1 MKNITLFNQLNSLQ
15 SLGKRVATATTS
27 CTHSYKRYY
36 LLLTILLFVGVNN
49 AWAWNTLYLASSNN
63 SWSTNKESLNN
74 ASSGKG
80 VFYGY
85 TPSNMTFKIVNSYN
99 TQWLGRDNGDKLAP
113 GDGGFNF
120 DKNKG
125 SNCTYNGKPGIVGFN
140 CDQTSPNADDW
151 PWIWLTRPTIKIKH
165 GWDGGDWTIQDMTD
179 NNDGT
184 YTYIGKYSG
193 TPGANFGIEGSGATF
208 KYIAATELVGTP
220 QKGHRCLFTYNS
232 SGYKGYGSETQNTG
246 SATITRLYTITYNG
260 NGHTGG
266 TVPAAV
272 DKKHETDITLSN
284 STPTRTGCTFT
295 GWNTKQDGS
304 GTSYA
309 KGATYS
315 TDADVTLYAQ
325 WKGNNYKVTLNDNGG
340 SGGSGIVDATYGSA
354 MPAITLPT
362 RVGYAFNGY
371 WTGKTTQSTQYYDAN
386 GNSLKNWDKAN
397 NTTTLNALWIPNTY
411 TVQFDGNGST
421 SGSMSNQSFTY
432 DAEKNLTAN
441 AFSKTGY
448 TFAGWATSSGGDAVY
463 ADKQSVSNL
472 TNVNNGTVTLYAQW
486 TINTYTVT
494 WVVDKSTTT
503 ETVDHGSKVADA
515 PTIDPNN
522 LPCGDKFVG
531 WTTEFYA
538 GKTAPTT
545 LYPTA
550 EDIPAVTGDV
560 TYYAVFAD
568 YVE

>member
-1 MKNITLFNQLNSLQ
+1 MKQSTFSAVMANSIKNLLQ
-15 SLGKRVATATTS
+15 GYTKGIRFTAI
-27 CTHSYKRYY
+27 
-36 LLLTILLFVGVNN
+36 LTLLFTIGVGQM
-49 AWAWNTLYLASSNN
+49 WAWNTLYLASSNN

-193 TPGANFGIEGSGATF
+193 TNGANFGIEGSGATF
-208 KYIAATELVGTP
+208 KYIATPTLIGSP
-220 QKGHRCLFTYNS
+220 QKSHRCLFTYNS

-266 TVPAAV
+266 TVPDAV
-272 DKKHETDITLSN
+272 DKKHGTAITLSN
-284 STPTRTGCTFT
+284 STPTRTGYTFT
-295 GWNTKQDGS
+295 GWNTIQNGT

-315 TDADVTLYAQ
+315 TNADVTLYAQ
-325 WKGNNYKVTLNDNGG
+325 WKGINYTVTLNDNGG
-340 SGGSGIVDATYGSA
+340 SGGSGTVSATYGSP
-354 MPAITLPT
+354 MPAITIPT
-362 RVGYAFNGY
+362 RKGYTFNGY
-371 WTGKTTQSTQYYDAN
+371 WSGTTTSSTQYYKADGSSA
-386 GNSLKNWDKAN
+386 KNWDKAG
-397 NTTTLNALWIPNTY
+397 NTTTLYALWIANTY
-411 TVQFDGNGST
+411 TVHFEGNDNT
-421 SGSMSNQSFTY
+421 SGTMSDQSFTY
-432 DAEKNLTAN
+432 DVSKALTAN
-441 AFSKTGY
+441 TFTRTGY
-448 TFAGWATSSGGDAVY
+448 TFAGWNTKADGSGTSY
-463 ADKQSVSNL
+463 ADKASVKNL
-472 TNVNNGTVTLYAQW
+472 SSTNCATINLYAQW
-486 TINTYTVT
+486 TQITYTVK
-494 WVVDKSTTT
+494 WVVDGQEQATD
-503 ETVDHGSKVADA
+503 TVAHGSKPNA
-515 PTIDPNN
+515 PAMDPNN
-522 LPCGDKFVG
+522 PICGDKFVG
-531 WTTEFYA
+531 WTPAPIEGQLKDATTITIYA
-538 GKTAPTT
+538 PDNLPAITGETT
-545 LYPTA
+545 F
-550 EDIPAVTGDV
+550 
-560 TYYAVFAD
+560 YAVFAD
-568 YVE
+568 YKE